1 MIGNIQIF
9 TLLKSRMQWHQQRQT
24 VLAEN
29 IANANTA
36 NYQAR
41 ELSEPDFKSILERE
55 HSGRNSAGAMSTTN
69 GKHIQGTSVD
79 AAFGA
84 SATASNWEVTPS
96 GNSVVLEDQ
105 MMKLAENQLDYQ
117 TITALYNKSIKLMK
131 IAVGK

>member
-9 TLLKSRMQWHQQRQT
+9 TLLKTRMQWHQQRQT
-24 VLAEN
+24 ILAEN

-41 ELSEPDFKSILERE
+41 DLAEPDFKAILARQS
-55 HSGRNSAGAMSTTN
+55 SGQASGGALKITN
-69 GKHIQGTSVD
+69 GMHIQAGT
-79 AAFGA
+79 ANNGFGA
-84 SATASNWEVTPS
+84 SAEATSWEVTPS

-105 MMKLAENQLDYQ
+105 MLKLAENQLDYQ

-131 IAVGK
+131 LAVGK